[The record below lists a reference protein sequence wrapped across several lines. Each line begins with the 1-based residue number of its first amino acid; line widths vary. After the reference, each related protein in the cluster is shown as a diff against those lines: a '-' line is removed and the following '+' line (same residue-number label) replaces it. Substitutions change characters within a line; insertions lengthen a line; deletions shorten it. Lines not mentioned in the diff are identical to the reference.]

1 MVSCAAAQPT
11 VTLYSPPPLCVAARS
26 FHTFAPRRQGSKSPP
41 KLCPSPRSTEL
52 LASSMPPCRH
62 RAVNLYRYR
71 KTEKHDVFMVSCAA
85 AHTPR
90 RQGAKAKSPPMVCPC
105 PKSKSFSCAPQLAPR
120 ETLWLRPRESIHQH
134 PNTTWESCRF
144 LRCSSGSSSSHH
156 HGLSSTAPR
165 LHLHQARHQPR
176 VLLQVCLAW

>member
-1 MVSCAAAQPT
+1 MPPCRHRAVNLCRYRKTEKHDVFMVSCAAA
-11 VTLYSPPPLCVAARS
+11 
-26 FHTFAPRRQGSKSPP
+26 HT
-41 KLCPSPRSTEL
+41 PRSTEL

-71 KTEKHDVFMVSCAA
+71 KTEKHDVGMVSCAA